1 MWGCDSIVTI
11 TVTELAAITNSI
23 NPTICS
29 NGSYVYDGVTY
40 DANNT
45 TGTHIFT
52 SALGCDSTVTVTL
65 TIQNV
70 INTNLDT
77 TLCNGGFIV
86 NGTTYDGSNPTGQ
99 EIFTLAGGC
108 DSIVTITVTELA
120 ITNSINPTICS
131 NGSYVYDGVTY
142 DANNTTGTH
151 IYQCFG
157 M

>member
-1 MWGCDSIVTI
+1 MMEVIRQVKRHYISWGCDSIVTI

-40 DANNT
+40 GDNT

-52 SALGCDSTVTVTL
+52 STLGCDSTVTVTL

-77 TLCNGGFIV
+77 L
-86 NGTTYDGSNPTGQ
+86 
-99 EIFTLAGGC
+99 
-108 DSIVTITVTELA
+108 
-120 ITNSINPTICS
+120 
-131 NGSYVYDGVTY
+131 YVMVVYS
-142 DANNTTGTH
+142 
-151 IYQCFG
+151 C
-157 M
+157 